1 MNRINKIEPE
11 IQCVNSTRY
20 LSPIMR
26 VQKKNAIKKHN
37 SVKAFIPNTATHT
50 IEFRDFEP
58 NSKHNKN
65 VLFTGKN
72 SNNNTLMN
80 KCNSVANFHKFC
92 KTKKS
97 SNDKI
102 PIKRNTIYNNFIDN
116 KFNSMDCSIKEKN
129 NNNNKKE
136 TNKNKCDIKKNK
148 ANSLKNKND
157 RIFNDYK
164 NFRKKKLLTKTTQD
178 LTKSNIERDL
188 YCFKCYNRNL
198 LPFDNTKIPFK
209 NINKSYDCNYYHSP
223 LELKKID
230 EDYIS
235 KKVLENEQKQL
246 MAFNKLK
253 DEDIKHPKTRT
264 EILQSINENEDN
276 PLIGFNLQD
285 YLYYNN
291 KNNNEKLNNKIIE
304 NINLYKVNNPRKE
317 IKDYYK
323 NVQYQIPLL
332 EKKFGPSKNYKSKYI
347 ETLKKQMNDKVKE
360 RDKLRQ
366 IKIKTELEEIKKY
379 NEFLSKLKKDEF
391 EQKKLKQK
399 IFVDNNKYIE
409 EYRKK
414 KEQILRKDQQ
424 NGLDDK
430 MKKFHR
436 NQKEYNDFIRQ
447 QRMNEI
453 NSLQNWI
460 NENKRQRQKK
470 LNDEYNDNKKWDEY
484 NKEYNKKF
492 YDNTYIDKCSDCNA
506 TSPPDKLYELP
517 KKK

>member
-1 MNRINKIEPE
+1 
-11 IQCVNSTRY
+11 
-20 LSPIMR
+20 
-26 VQKKNAIKKHN
+26 
-37 SVKAFIPNTATHT
+37 
-50 IEFRDFEP
+50 
-58 NSKHNKN
+58 
-65 VLFTGKN
+65 
-72 SNNNTLMN
+72 
-80 KCNSVANFHKFC
+80 
-92 KTKKS
+92 
-97 SNDKI
+97 
-102 PIKRNTIYNNFIDN
+102 
-116 KFNSMDCSIKEKN
+116 
-129 NNNNKKE
+129 
-136 TNKNKCDIKKNK
+136 
-148 ANSLKNKND
+148 
-157 RIFNDYK
+157 
-164 NFRKKKLLTKTTQD
+164 
-178 LTKSNIERDL
+178 
-188 YCFKCYNRNL
+188 
-198 LPFDNTKIPFK
+198 
-209 NINKSYDCNYYHSP
+209 
-223 LELKKID
+223 
-230 EDYIS
+230 
-235 KKVLENEQKQL
+235 

-436 NQKEYNDFIRQ
+436 NQKEYNDFIKQ
-447 QRMNEI
+447 QRLNEI

-492 YDNTYIDKCSDCNA
+492 YDNTYIDKCSDCNT

>member
-230 EDYIS
+230 EDYIN

-253 DEDIKHPKTRT
+253 DEDIEHPKTRT

-436 NQKEYNDFIRQ
+436 NQKEYNDFIKQ
-447 QRMNEI
+447 QRLNEI

-460 NENKRQRQKK
+460 NESLKQKREK
-470 LNDEYNDNKKWDEY
+470 LNKKENEDERWKKYHKEFNDYYK
-484 NKEYNKKF
+484 
-492 YDNTYIDKCSDCNA
+492 DNIHADKCAECNLIKTNRLYPIK
-506 TSPPDKLYELP
+506 TS
-517 KKK
+517 